1 MKFTFQIWGRKI
13 LSNFYRVLYCF
24 MLIDHINRTTT
35 LSVITL
41 SGVHC
46 NNYKTDLLKGILHLN
61 DPFSGRVHGP
71 SCSLMTLFGRPQIFS
86 ARNLKNMTQL
96 FLFTHLTVLLFLAHL
111 KLKLIVLKDTK
122 LLLSNLILLLC
133 NSCY

>member
-1 MKFTFQIWGRKI
+1 MIATGSLRAT
-13 LSNFYRVLYCF
+13 LTSTVLCCV
-24 MLIDHINRTTT
+24 MLIDHLNRKTT

-41 SGVHC
+41 RGVQC
-46 NNYKTDLLKGILHLN
+46 NNYETDLLKGILHLN

-96 FLFTHLTVLLFLAHL
+96 FLFRHLTVLLFPTQ
-111 KLKLIVLKDTK
+111 LIVKINRLKRYQISFADFNCTFM
-122 LLLSNLILLLC
+122 
-133 NSCY
+133 